1 MKIIARE
8 NRPYSDRIVASDVQ
22 QIEGRVMIA
31 ALNST
36 EIAIR
41 TGRKYR
47 LVEDTDPVVER
58 LSKLTGA

>member
-8 NRPYSDRIVASDVQ
+8 NRPYSDRIVASDVND
-22 QIEGRVMIA
+22 IEGRIMIA

-36 EIAIR
+36 EAAIR

-47 LVEDTDPVVER
+47 IVEDDAPVIER
-58 LSKLTGA
+58 LTKLTGA